1 MSLLYDSKTLIQQLR
16 AKYLETVNDAV
27 GERVI
32 GSKKSY
38 LNKKKLYESVESIV
52 EHENETPLFMKGR
65 DPLLNAKGI
74 GAVENYKLGNTFYYQ
89 KSDTEKTTN
98 RKCLQADRNFFPL
111 SAKIVSSIDESDSD
125 DSQVLSTNGFHLS
138 LDKGKFKPKSVEII
152 RRTSKNDLNSMIN
165 NHCLIS
171 SNYILNFAKKKT
183 DIEDPENKYTDN
195 CSNTHSKEL
204 KSSRLT
210 TSYSSGVLNKSLE
223 SICPNELS
231 SILSNPDTNDAEDI
245 CLNNMVLEET
255 SPNFSQESSSTQLS
269 SKNSSLLTILIK
281 TGKNVQVNPLDIYA
295 SLSGKGDLNPLKLKI
310 YRPSGKY
317 PKKPISVVVKRIATV
332 ADVIGFSLYCFIEQK
347 LEPKLTNEQ
356 LNPNMWT
363 LRIVEEDGELDE
375 DFPALDR
382 VRFLSKFGF
391 DEFALV
397 EATSEQFLENEKI
410 TPFNF
415 KINIEHFNSQT
426 KNDLNDTSQILFSS
440 MLSKDKAVIETPE
453 SFIRLKVLLYPRIQ
467 SLKNSILYVTNE
479 TYIGN
484 VLDEICRINNLDQT
498 KFILRIAETNTPLS
512 NDCKVYDLK
521 NQYELELIERSY
533 FMIPKFERFSN
544 IERIGMFKK
553 KEMKILTY
561 AFYIGTTNERNK
573 LKKMPENKNHAAL
586 DRAINNSYEKYIV
599 WRRQSMSFMGRHERM
614 LVIDGDYI
622 YIMPLEQKTFFD
634 TPKTLSIHTSTIVNC
649 KQTDKLLTFNFTVM
663 KSKELKKYDFEASSK
678 AEASLIVAKI
688 NALIN
693 STAYSSTK
701 V

>member
-1 MSLLYDSKTLIQQLR
+1 LIQQLR

-111 SAKIVSSIDESDSD
+111 SAKIVS
-125 DSQVLSTNGFHLS
+125 
-138 LDKGKFKPKSVEII
+138 K
-152 RRTSKNDLNSMIN
+152 
-165 NHCLIS
+165 
-171 SNYILNFAKKKT
+171 
-183 DIEDPENKYTDN
+183 
-195 CSNTHSKEL
+195 
-204 KSSRLT
+204 
-210 TSYSSGVLNKSLE
+210 
-223 SICPNELS
+223 
-231 SILSNPDTNDAEDI
+231 
-245 CLNNMVLEET
+245 ET

-375 DFPALDR
+375 DFP
-382 VRFLSKFGF
+382 V
-391 DEFALV
+391 
-397 EATSEQFLENEKI
+397 LENEKI

-440 MLSKDKAVIETPE
+440 MPSKDKAVIETPE

-479 TYIGN
+479 TYI
-484 VLDEICRINNLDQT
+484 
-498 KFILRIAETNTPLS
+498 
-512 NDCKVYDLK
+512 
-521 NQYELELIERSY
+521 
-533 FMIPKFERFSN
+533 
-544 IERIGMFKK
+544 
-553 KEMKILTY
+553 
-561 AFYIGTTNERNK
+561 
-573 LKKMPENKNHAAL
+573 
-586 DRAINNSYEKYIV
+586 
-599 WRRQSMSFMGRHERM
+599 
-614 LVIDGDYI
+614 
-622 YIMPLEQKTFFD
+622 
-634 TPKTLSIHTSTIVNC
+634 
-649 KQTDKLLTFNFTVM
+649 
-663 KSKELKKYDFEASSK
+663 
-678 AEASLIVAKI
+678 
-688 NALIN
+688 
-693 STAYSSTK
+693 
-701 V
+701 